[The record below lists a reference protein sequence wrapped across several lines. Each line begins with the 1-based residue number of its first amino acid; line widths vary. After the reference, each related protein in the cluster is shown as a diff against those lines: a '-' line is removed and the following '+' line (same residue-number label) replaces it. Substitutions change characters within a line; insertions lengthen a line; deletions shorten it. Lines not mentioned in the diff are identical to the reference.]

1 MKKEFLAELNQ
12 NPIWHIIINEIK
24 NDIKLPCY
32 NPNDKKDSVSQED
45 RWKFVSGRQFEYD
58 RICQILNIEDKS

>member
-12 NPIWHIIINEIK
+12 HPMWQIIVNEIVT
-24 NDIKLPCY
+24 DIKLPTY

-45 RWKFVSGRQFEYD
+45 RWKFTSGRYFEFQ
-58 RICQILNIEDKS
+58 RICKILDIEV